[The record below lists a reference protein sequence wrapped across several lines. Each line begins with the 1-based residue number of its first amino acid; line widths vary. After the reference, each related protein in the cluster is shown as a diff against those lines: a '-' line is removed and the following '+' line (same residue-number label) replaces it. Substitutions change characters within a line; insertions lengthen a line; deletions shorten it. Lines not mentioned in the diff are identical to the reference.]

1 MLQFNSLGYAAFLA
15 TVVLLYWAI
24 PRAGRRWLLLAV
36 SYLFYATFDWRFC
49 SLLAVTTGVHYT
61 VGRRLGRTRNPEQR
75 KVLLTLA
82 IGFSLGV
89 LGWFK
94 YAGWLAEAITGV
106 FGVDRSLAALVLPIG
121 ISYYTFHTLSYTIDV
136 YRGEQEPT
144 NDLLDFALF
153 VAFFPQLLS
162 GPLTRA
168 KRMLPQFANLPR
180 RSVQTQ
186 RIEGLELIL
195 IGLFQ
200 KVVLAD
206 GLLPITTAAFIDT
219 TRGPTPDRSWLVLLL
234 SAMAGFAQFVFDLT
248 GYSNIARG
256 SSKLLGIELP
266 HNFRQPLTRS
276 RNLADYWRRHHI
288 TLMAWLRDYA
298 FRPLRSKLGTGP
310 PAAYVTVVIVFVLS
324 GLWHGASAGWLV
336 WGAVIGILVATETV
350 ALRTLDRRRRQRQR
364 RRNTDAGDVFP
375 AGDPYALPL
384 ADQQDPTPMSLR
396 RRTVGVLGQV
406 RTSVSLLAILGLT
419 IVLIRAP
426 SLGAAAAYYREILR
440 FEWVTLEGDTV
451 GLLAFITAALI
462 VVDIRE
468 ATLER
473 HEGTLDPPTVARIVL
488 WVAMV
493 VGILLFSGTSGQAFV
508 YLGF

>member
-1 MLQFNSLGYAAFLA
+1 MALQFNSLGYAVFLG
-15 TVVLLYWAI
+15 TVVLLYWSI
-24 PRAGRRWLLLAV
+24 PRPARRWLLLST

-49 SLLAVTTGVHYT
+49 GLLALTTAVHYD
-61 VGRRLGRTRNPEQR
+61 VGRRLGRTRNAEQR
-75 KVLLTLA
+75 KVLLFLA
-82 IGFSLGV
+82 ILFSLGV

-94 YAGWLAEAITGV
+94 YAGWLAESFSAL
-106 FGVDRSLAALVLPIG
+106 FGVDRSLAVLVLPVG

-136 YRGEQEPT
+136 YRREQQPT
-144 NDLLDFALF
+144 TDLLGFALF
-153 VAFFPQLLS
+153 VAYFPQLLS

-168 KRMLPQFANLPR
+168 KRMLPQFADLPR
-180 RSVQTQ
+180 RARSTQ
-186 RIEGLELIL
+186 RIEGMELIL

-219 TRGPTPDRSWLVLLL
+219 TRGPAPDRSWLVLTL

-288 TLMAWLRDYA
+288 TLMAWLRDYV
-298 FRPLRSKLGTGP
+298 FRPLRSRLGTSP
-310 PAAYVTVVIVFVLS
+310 PAAFATVVLVFVLS

-336 WGAVIGILVATETV
+336 WGAVIGLLVATETV
-350 ALRTLDRRRRQRQR
+350 ALRAVDRRRRTR
-364 RRNTDAGDVFP
+364 RRSIPTANDTFP
-375 AGDPYALPL
+375 AGDPYSLPL
-384 ADQQDPTPMSLR
+384 GDQQDPAPLR
-396 RRTVGVLGQV
+396 PLMRARTILRQV
-406 RTSVSLLAILGLT
+406 RTSVALLAVLGLT

-426 SLGAAAAYYREILR
+426 SLGAAVAYYREILR
-440 FEWVTLEGDTV
+440 FEWVGLDADTI

-462 VVDIRE
+462 VVDVRE

-473 HEGTLDPPTVARIVL
+473 HEGTTDPPTVARIIF
-488 WVAMV
+488 WVGMV
-493 VGILLFSGTSGQAFV
+493 MSILLFSGTSGQAFV